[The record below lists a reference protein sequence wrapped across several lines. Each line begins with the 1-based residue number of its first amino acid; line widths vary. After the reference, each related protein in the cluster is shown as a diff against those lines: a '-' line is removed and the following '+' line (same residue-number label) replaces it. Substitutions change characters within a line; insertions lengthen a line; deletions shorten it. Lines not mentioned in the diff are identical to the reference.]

1 MRGSGVGG
9 ITERV
14 EDRVVEVCGGT
25 VIGAHATP
33 RPITASASR
42 KDANVEAAPRRVG
55 LLKVI

>member
-1 MRGSGVGG
+1 M
-9 ITERV
+9 TERV

-25 VIGAHATP
+25 VIGAHATL
-33 RPITASASR
+33 RPVTASASR